1 MSQVAFLPAFSSFR
15 KPSWADKLIRK
26 GVLFVLFVS
35 GKIEKVKPPPSP
47 TPEGPSLQ
55 PDLAPEEAAGSQRPK
70 NLMQTLMEDYETHKS
85 KRRER
90 MDDSSV
96 SFSSFPLSCIQ
107 GWTSAWCMVPWI
119 RLWCVCGC
127 LASIMV
133 PAPIFRCVVLTCL
146 ELGWGLSYFSETLIM
161 PRVGL
166 FTAKFWSESTGT
178 ACTWA
183 MGCVERY
190 HAGATQKE
198 GHKLLEITHRHQGA
212 DHSHCSPALYR
223 CYFSRQESPTSGI

>member
-1 MSQVAFLPAFSSFR
+1 MSQVAFLPVFSSFW

-96 SFSSFPLSCIQ
+96 SLSSFPLSCIQ
-107 GWTSAWCMVPWI
+107 GWTSAGVWYY
-119 RLWCVCGC
+119 G
-127 LASIMV
+127 SGSDG
-133 PAPIFRCVVLTCL
+133 CVVVWPASWYQHQFSHVWFNM
-146 ELGWGLSYFSETLIM
+146 LG
-161 PRVGL
+161 VGL
-166 FTAKFWSESTGT
+166 GFVLFLKNIDLAKSGSFCCQVLVWIYWHGLCMRYGMCRKIPCRGNT
-178 ACTWA
+178 
-183 MGCVERY
+183 ER
-190 HAGATQKE
+190 
-198 GHKLLEITHRHQGA
+198 RM
-212 DHSHCSPALYR
+212 
-223 CYFSRQESPTSGI
+223 